1 VTGLKKLT
9 GLKNLGVNH
18 QVKVQEHRNGPEIP
32 GVNKGVYH
40 PFLFFYFFVTTC
52 DPDLSSGSPFRL
64 LFKGPISSPQK
75 KSFFVFRACVFP
87 AHSPSLRCP
96 QRVLCFVSR
105 VEAGV
110 TLSPQVSLK
119 KAEWRA
125 LFLPP
130 QLLEWVFFG
139 RARKSLTMA
148 DNFLHSEPVSVEIQQ
163 HLQSDVKH
171 Q

>member
-1 VTGLKKLT
+1 
-9 GLKNLGVNH
+9 
-18 QVKVQEHRNGPEIP
+18 
-32 GVNKGVYH
+32 
-40 PFLFFYFFVTTC
+40 
-52 DPDLSSGSPFRL
+52 
-64 LFKGPISSPQK
+64 
-75 KSFFVFRACVFP
+75 
-87 AHSPSLRCP
+87 
-96 QRVLCFVSR
+96 VSR

-125 LFLPP
+125 LFPPP
-130 QLLEWVFFG
+130 QLFEWVFFG

-148 DNFLHSEPVSVEIQQ
+148 DNFLHSEPVIVKIQQ